1 MSRGRLP
8 QVNLL
13 IKPASSGCDLR
24 CRYCFY
30 ADVAANRAIPN
41 YGMMNEETLERLVA
55 AAFATAGQSVGFSFQ
70 GGEPTLV
77 GLPFY
82 ERLIA
87 LEEKYNTRRLPI
99 QHAIQTNGMHL
110 DSAWARFFREQ
121 RFLVG
126 LSLDGHARSHD
137 RYRVDAHGAGTHAR
151 VHAAARLLQQER
163 VEFNILSVVT
173 AELARR
179 ITGVYAWLRDQG
191 FGYLQFIPAI
201 DDFGLEAGHAAAW
214 SLTAEAYGDFLC
226 RLFDL
231 WYDDYC
237 SGRYV
242 SIRHFDNW
250 IQLLRGCE
258 PESCA
263 LRGVCSAYG
272 VVEADGSIHPC
283 DFYVLDEWQLGHI
296 ATDELGAMLTG
307 EIAERFVRLSLNKD
321 PACDTCTWFGICRG
335 GCRRDTEPL
344 LADPDRPYG
353 LRLSAN
359 RFCAAYKR
367 FFPHAFGRMQAI
379 ARELGPL

>member
-1 MSRGRLP
+1 MIRLP

-13 IKPASSGCDLR
+13 IKPASSGCNLR

-41 YGMMNEETLERLVA
+41 YGMMSEATLEKLVA
-55 AAFATAGQSVGFSFQ
+55 AAFATAEQAVGFSFQ

-87 LEEKYNTRRLPI
+87 LEAKYNTRRLPV
-99 QHAIQTNGMHL
+99 QHTIQTNGMLL
-110 DSAWARFFREQ
+110 DANWARFFREQ

-151 VHAAARLLQQER
+151 VFAAARLLQQEH

-179 ITGVYAWLRDQG
+179 IPGIYAWLRDQG

-201 DDFGLEAGHAAAW
+201 DDFGLEAGRAAEW

-231 WYDDYC
+231 WYDDYRR
-237 SGRYV
+237 GRYV

-250 IQLLRGCE
+250 IQMLRGRE

-263 LRGVCSAYG
+263 LRGVCTAYG

-296 ATDELGAMLTG
+296 ETDELGAMLTG
-307 EIAERFVRLSLNKD
+307 EVAERFVRLSLNKA
-321 PACDTCTWFGICRG
+321 PACDACPWFAICRG
-335 GCRRDTEPL
+335 GCRRDTEPPV
-344 LADPDRPYG
+344 ADPDRPYG

-367 FFPHAFGRMQAI
+367 FFPHAIGRMQAI